1 MSKEKRYLITTADE
15 RTWKFDRPVI
25 FLGEWCR
32 IYKRRHVWQHMD
44 AIVAAPYGLGLLNKD
59 ADYAE
64 ARMLE
69 DKLLPVLCGILNQY
83 HGVQH
88 SERFCRIVFGQ
99 WLRRYVDVVLN
110 RSKTLENCLS
120 THIITG
126 TTVYANTQSIL
137 ASQNSY
143 SSIIDF
149 SDDFW
154 NNAVYARIL
163 YLQGKASFPVELIEG
178 NEIECSSPN
187 ATVFRRKLSKKILM
201 WGYQQVGKLTKYL
214 VRDTDAFI
222 INSYLP
228 KSEELKLQLALGQC
242 PQLWESPK
250 SEGSEKPN
258 LSLRK
263 SLGSQINSSQS
274 NNLESILE
282 TLLFELLPICYLEGF
297 AQLKRLADQKPW
309 PKAPQFILTS
319 NNFSVDDIF
328 NLWTATKIETGSKYF
343 IGQHGNNYGTYRYM
357 HPAIEEIIPDKFL
370 TWGWTDG
377 LQQHIPAFI
386 FKTAGQKTQEYN
398 PFGGLLLIELHLNH
412 RFTTWDATH
421 EFAQYF
427 EAQQEFVAN
436 LASDPKKHLTIRL
449 HGSYKSLTWNED
461 LRWQAYDPSIKIE
474 TGEVH
479 INDLIAQT
487 RLVVHSY
494 DSTGILETL
503 SQNIPT
509 LAFWQNGFDHLRD
522 SAKPYYQLLFE
533 AGIVHF
539 TPESIAQKVNKV
551 WHDVDDWWSQRE
563 VQHARVKFCNQY
575 AKVSEKPI
583 RELRQIITNIS

>member
-1 MSKEKRYLITTADE
+1 MSEEKRYLITTADE

-32 IYKRRHVWQHMD
+32 IYDRKHVWQDMD
-44 AIVAAPYGLGLLNKD
+44 VIVAEPYGLGLAKKD
-59 ADYAE
+59 ADYAK

-69 DKLLPVLCGILNQY
+69 NKLFPVLFDALNQY
-83 HGVQH
+83 HGMQH
-88 SERFCRIVFGQ
+88 SERFWQIVLGQ

-110 RSKTLENCLS
+110 RSKTLENCLY
-120 THIITG
+120 THKIAG
-126 TTVYANTQSIL
+126 TTVYANAQPIL
-137 ASQNSY
+137 ASQNSH
-143 SSIIDF
+143 SSIFDF
-149 SDDFW
+149 SDDYW
-154 NNAVYARIL
+154 NNALYARIL
-163 YLQGKASFPVELIEG
+163 YLQGKAEFPIEFIEG
-178 NEIECSSPN
+178 NKIEFSAHN
-187 ATVFRRKLSKKILM
+187 TTVIRRKLSKKILM

-222 INSYLP
+222 ISSYLP

-250 SEGSEKPN
+250 SEDSEKPN

-263 SLGSQINSSQS
+263 SLGSQINNSPS
-274 NNLESILE
+274 NYLESILE

-297 AQLKRLADQKPW
+297 AQLKRLADQRPW
-309 PKAPQFILTS
+309 PKSPKFILTS

-449 HGSYKSLTWNED
+449 HGSYKTLTWKED
-461 LRWQAYDPSIKIE
+461 LRWQSYDPSIKIE
-474 TGEVH
+474 TGAIH
-479 INDLIAQT
+479 IWDLIAQS

-494 DSTGILETL
+494 DSTGILDTL
-503 SQNIPT
+503 TQNIPT
-509 LAFWQNGFDHLRD
+509 LAFWQNGFDQLRE
-522 SAKPYYQLLFE
+522 SAKPYYQLLLE
-533 AGIVHF
+533 AGIVHL
-539 TPESIAQKVNKV
+539 TSESIASKVNEV
-551 WHDVDDWWSQRE
+551 WHDVDGWWGQSE
-563 VQHARVKFCNQY
+563 VQDAREIFCKRFARKSQNSIHDL
-575 AKVSEKPI
+575 K
-583 RELRQIITNIS
+583 QILLK